1 MSNSPSSFSFEDNN
15 SSAYQL
21 PLASMV
27 RALCKAATTG
37 PDLLYEVMLK
47 LTLMID
53 TTAQTY
59 GLATWAQKLG
69 ERPRLKW
76 VEGLN
81 QDEIADAETAV
92 TTALSAPNRIIEP
105 KCGDRAICLVLNSAG
120 PNREGAAIYGRC
132 VRPLTE
138 NQAKEIR
145 ILSDVAQLAH
155 AHVSLKGSQQ
165 PLMKTMPSPVV
176 AASTLPGMVF
186 NSRAMSAV
194 SRAVER
200 IK

>member
-1 MSNSPSSFSFEDNN
+1 MSNPPSSLSPENKNN
-15 SSAYQL
+15 SNSVHDL

-53 TTAQTY
+53 ATAQTY

-81 QDEIADAETAV
+81 QDEIAEAEIMV
-92 TTALSAPNRIIEP
+92 TTALSAPGRVIEP
-105 KCGDRAICLVLNSAG
+105 KSGDKS
-120 PNREGAAIYGRC
+120 
-132 VRPLTE
+132 
-138 NQAKEIR
+138 
-145 ILSDVAQLAH
+145 
-155 AHVSLKGSQQ
+155 
-165 PLMKTMPSPVV
+165 
-176 AASTLPGMVF
+176 
-186 NSRAMSAV
+186 
-194 SRAVER
+194 
-200 IK
+200 